1 MKKLTLSILFAVL
14 VVSSS
19 LASPSQYGADDGALP
34 RKQPPQGMLE
44 LPTGGVGRILTTQ
57 MRGTASARKM
67 LTALLMGIDG
77 YFDERPVLTAAFADP
92 ADQNLQAAFIS
103 NLGRVP
109 VRGVMAIQMRGGA
122 CQATL
127 IFDRWAAFPQTFA
140 RLSQGL
146 AAPAASSGPAQ
157 VQLTPTMLPDG
168 SGRISLPPGWRV
180 TNSYKG
186 TVDAVGPNG
195 EVMALGG
202 YVAVN
207 SPRAGGLYPTV
218 ATVDFSDPVRAALGY
233 AAFQRQQVRALDARP
248 IQMPI
253 AGRWA
258 FMRFQAMLN
267 GELYDGLGLYGIM
280 PVDDIQGILYMSYAV
295 APSRVFKESLPGMWA
310 SWQSW
315 GINDAVFRERL
326 NSAVSSMR
334 ETGEILTGSNRN
346 QQDTYA
352 RVNNAWS
359 NYIRDESIWRDPT
372 DPNTHYRVPNAAL
385 PADGNMGRLE
395 AVPLKDIQP

>member
-1 MKKLTLSILFAVL
+1 MKKLTLSILL
-14 VVSSS
+14 VVFVVNSSF
-19 LASPSQYGADDGALP
+19 ASTSQYGADDGALP

-157 VQLTPTMLPDG
+157 VQLT
-168 SGRISLPPGWRV
+168 
-180 TNSYKG
+180 
-186 TVDAVGPNG
+186 
-195 EVMALGG
+195 
-202 YVAVN
+202 
-207 SPRAGGLYPTV
+207 
-218 ATVDFSDPVRAALGY
+218 
-233 AAFQRQQVRALDARP
+233 
-248 IQMPI
+248 
-253 AGRWA
+253 
-258 FMRFQAMLN
+258 
-267 GELYDGLGLYGIM
+267 
-280 PVDDIQGILYMSYAV
+280 
-295 APSRVFKESLPGMWA
+295 
-310 SWQSW
+310 
-315 GINDAVFRERL
+315 
-326 NSAVSSMR
+326 
-334 ETGEILTGSNRN
+334 
-346 QQDTYA
+346 
-352 RVNNAWS
+352 
-359 NYIRDESIWRDPT
+359 
-372 DPNTHYRVPNAAL
+372 
-385 PADGNMGRLE
+385 
-395 AVPLKDIQP
+395 